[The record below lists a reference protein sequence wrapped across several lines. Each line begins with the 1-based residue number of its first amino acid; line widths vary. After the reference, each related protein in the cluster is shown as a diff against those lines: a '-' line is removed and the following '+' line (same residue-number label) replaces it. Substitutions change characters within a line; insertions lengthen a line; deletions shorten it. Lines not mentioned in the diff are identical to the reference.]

1 MKHKQKLV
9 YFLLVLSLIAGS
21 FLVSGCAETTKED
34 IDEIESK
41 VIVLNDIIGI
51 EWQWSET
58 VQTEPDI
65 QTVVPD
71 PEKYTIA
78 FSEDNT
84 YSIKADCNVGS
95 GSYTLEENKITI
107 NPGPMTLVYCGD
119 ESFDNKYLAFLGNVK
134 SIAIENDQLV
144 LYLDENGD
152 KMLFTK
158 GQN

>member
-1 MKHKQKLV
+1 MEHKQKSL

-21 FLVSGCAETTKED
+21 FLVSGCAETTKEE

-41 VIVLNDIIGI
+41 AIVLNDIIGI

-58 VQTEPDI
+58 VETEPDI
-65 QTVVPD
+65 KTLVPD
-71 PEKYTIA
+71 SEKYTIT
-78 FSEDNT
+78 FSEDGT
-84 YSIKADCNVGS
+84 YSIKADCNSGS
-95 GSYTLEENKITI
+95 GIYTVEEDKITI
-107 NPGPMTLVYCGD
+107 NPGPMTLAYCGD

-134 SIAIENDQLV
+134 SIAIENDQLA